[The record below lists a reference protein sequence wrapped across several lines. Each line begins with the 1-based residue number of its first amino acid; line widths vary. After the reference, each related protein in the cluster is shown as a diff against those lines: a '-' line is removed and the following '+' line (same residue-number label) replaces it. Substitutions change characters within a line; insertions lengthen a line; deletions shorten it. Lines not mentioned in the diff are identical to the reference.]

1 MLEENYNVVYL
12 ALHHFLVIS
21 VCQQVC
27 VHTPPSQPHAHCS
40 HPSVSIKSVKIRSFP
55 SLYLHY
61 DHHDNYAKIKPSE
74 SWLATVCL
82 DNYSEFLFLDRF
94 ERAIADFGM
103 NTGVI
108 ATGLILL
115 RMVDP
120 ESRSPVPADFA
131 FKQLLHSPFMG
142 GGIWTCLALPLLN
155 ILKYEKY

>member
-1 MLEENYNVVYL
+1 MVTSMIINYKQHIDNFSQIWYL
-12 ALHHFLVIS
+12 PHSLGPGWVFFYSRFIS
-21 VCQQVC
+21 SEQQV
-27 VHTPPSQPHAHCS
+27 VIQAWEPASQNQCS
-40 HPSVSIKSVKIRSFP
+40 HAEFP
-55 SLYLHY
+55 
-61 DHHDNYAKIKPSE
+61 KR
-74 SWLATVCL
+74 CL
-82 DNYSEFLFLDRF
+82 PVLKVLWCLLLVGRF

-120 ESRSPVPADFA
+120 ESRTPVPADFA

-155 ILKYEKY
+155 ILK

>member
-1 MLEENYNVVYL
+1 MLPCRVSQKRCLPDLKVLRYL
-12 ALHHFLVIS
+12 ILVG
-21 VCQQVC
+21 
-27 VHTPPSQPHAHCS
+27 
-40 HPSVSIKSVKIRSFP
+40 
-55 SLYLHY
+55 
-61 DHHDNYAKIKPSE
+61 
-74 SWLATVCL
+74 
-82 DNYSEFLFLDRF
+82 RF

-120 ESRSPVPADFA
+120 ESRTPVPADFA

-155 ILKYEKY
+155 ILK

>member
-27 VHTPPSQPHAHCS
+27 VHTPPSQPH
-40 HPSVSIKSVKIRSFP
+40 VMSVKIRSFP